1 MLATAKGHYNGSQ
14 IVLDTP
20 VKFQRGQEV
29 VITYTIIQQTPKE
42 KENFSLVDSLIGAI
56 PDSGKSLE
64 DYRAERLE
72 KYASVD

>member
-20 VKFQRGQEV
+20 VEFQRGQEV
-29 VITYTIIQQTPKE
+29 VITYTIIQHLSKE
-42 KENFSLVDSLIGAI
+42 EENFTLVDSLIGAI

-64 DYRAERLE
+64 EYRTERLE
-72 KYASVD
+72 KYASAD